1 MARARSVN
9 SVSAT
14 GSNEPLSPNAVSSD
28 VYEVGADQLIQREI
42 DILNSEI
49 QKQKLL
55 PREEENIELKV
66 QSIESF
72 IATEDAWDKNLSEV
86 ESKVNV
92 LRPPS
97 DKYKSD
103 KADLRKLNE
112 DQLKVYEGQLDR
124 SRKNEEKRVEDQRAE
139 PKRIEAKNEPKSS
152 DTRTNEQKRN
162 EQK

>member
-1 MARARSVN
+1 MARARSAD

-14 GSNEPLSPNAVSSD
+14 GSNEPLPPNAVSSD
-28 VYEVGADQLIQREI
+28 VYEVGVDQLIQREI
-42 DILNSEI
+42 DILNSEV

-97 DKYKSD
+97 DKYKAD

-124 SRKNEEKRVEDQRAE
+124 SQKSEAKRVEDQRVE
-139 PKRIEAKNEPKSS
+139 PKRIEARNEPRANEPKKA
-152 DTRTNEQKRN
+152 DAK
-162 EQK
+162 